1 MSEFLLPGLGV
12 SLFPFARVCR
22 CCQDLVWIY
31 AIQFFYRVFSLQGL
45 GFHGYPGCLLEAFQ
59 SLAIFRLFLK
69 YYQCITNENVV
80 QSEML

>member
-1 MSEFLLPGLGV
+1 
-12 SLFPFARVCR
+12 
-22 CCQDLVWIY
+22 
-31 AIQFFYRVFSLQGL
+31 LQGL